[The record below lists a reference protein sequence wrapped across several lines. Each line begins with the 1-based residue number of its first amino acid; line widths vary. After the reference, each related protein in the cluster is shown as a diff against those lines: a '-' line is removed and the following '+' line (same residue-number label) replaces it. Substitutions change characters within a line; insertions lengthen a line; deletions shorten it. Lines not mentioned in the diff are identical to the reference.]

1 MLWHNIETTPLGN
14 FRPCCLIDDE
24 IKRSDGTKYTVNDD
38 IAEVFNSD
46 YMKSLRKSFIAD
58 EKPDICKACWRLES
72 SNIKSK
78 RQIALDKYKDVI
90 GNMDTIT
97 ADTFKLLDLKLG
109 NICNLKCRICG
120 PYSSSQ
126 MATELLKL
134 IPAKDRKAS
143 NVYEMQQA
151 GQWPRK
157 QTKFWDNL
165 QPYLDQIR
173 FIEFTGGEPFMIKEH
188 FEFLQKLQN
197 KSEIEI
203 HYNTNGTHYPEKYI
217 DIWKDFK
224 TVEIAFSIDDIGGR
238 FEYQRKGA
246 KWSEVEANI
255 RKFKELRMTQDN
267 IQLQCCST
275 VNQYNAYYLPELSRW
290 IDIQEFNNMHWNMLH
305 YPDYLSVFN
314 ASIYYQALLSAKW
327 HNEPCTEPHRQ
338 KFMSMLQ
345 SMEENESLDDHD
357 NEKFIAHINK
367 MDKLRE
373 ERFSD
378 CHGEIWDLLMTTD

>member
-24 IKRSDGTKYTVNDD
+24 IKRSDGTKYTIDDD
-38 IAEVFNSD
+38 ILEVFNSD
-46 YMKSLRKSFIAD
+46 YMKSLRKSFLSD

-72 SNIKSK
+72 SNIRSK

-90 GNMDTIT
+90 GPMDTT
-97 ADTFKLLDLKLG
+97 DADTFRLLDLKLG

-126 MATELLKL
+126 MALELIKQYPKELQK
-134 IPAKDRKAS
+134 S
-143 NVYEMQQA
+143 NEIYKMQQA

-157 QTKFWDNL
+157 QKKFWNNL
-165 QPYLDQIR
+165 APYLNKIS

-188 FEFLQKLQN
+188 FEFLQKLEN

-203 HYNTNGTHYPEKYI
+203 HYNTNGTQYPDKYI

-246 KWSEVEANI
+246 VWSEVQENI
-255 RKFKELRMTQDN
+255 RKFKQLRDIKSN
-267 IQLQCCST
+267 IHLQCCST
-275 VNQYNAYYLPELSRW
+275 INNYNAYYLPELSRW
-290 IDIQEFNNMHWNMLH
+290 IDAQEFDNMHWNMLH

-314 ASIYYQALLSAKW
+314 ASVYYKALLGTKW

-338 KFMSMLQ
+338 KFMSILQ
-345 SMEENESLDDHD
+345 SMEENEPLDDHD

-367 MDKLRE
+367 MDKLRGE
-373 ERFSD
+373 KFSD

>member
-1 MLWHNIETTPLGN
+1 
-14 FRPCCLIDDE
+14 
-24 IKRSDGTKYTVNDD
+24 
-38 IAEVFNSD
+38 
-46 YMKSLRKSFIAD
+46 
-58 EKPDICKACWRLES
+58 
-72 SNIKSK
+72 
-78 RQIALDKYKDVI
+78 
-90 GNMDTIT
+90 
-97 ADTFKLLDLKLG
+97 
-109 NICNLKCRICG
+109 
-120 PYSSSQ
+120 
-126 MATELLKL
+126 LLKL

-165 QPYLDQIR
+165 QPHLDQIR

-188 FEFLQKLQN
+188 FEFLQRLQN

-203 HYNTNGTHYPEKYI
+203 HYNTNGTHYPDKYI

-290 IDIQEFNNMHWNMLH
+290 IDIQEFDNMHWNMLH

-314 ASIYYQALLSAKW
+314 ASLYYQALLSAKW
-327 HNEPCTEPHRQ
+327 HHEPCTEPHRK

-345 SMEENESLDDHD
+345 SMEENEPIDDHD